1 MDRARMTIA
10 PSSVGPRAA
19 HGARIAEAYPPP
31 RSPVYPV
38 QKAQLRIVG
47 VCALI
52 LGAVVGGF
60 MLGKRTDHEGS
71 PPAARP
77 SPEGPHPVL
86 RASAPPPPTAHAYLG
101 VVLALGSADIA
112 PRFPGRLKDVA
123 VRLGD
128 HVAAGSVIAVLDEP
142 TLRNDLRVAEAA
154 LKTASV
160 EQALAA
166 VELSEAEERLTRSK
180 ALSAAALSSGEEL
193 ATARFQQQRT
203 STRVEAARA
212 QVAEHQTQ
220 VDRLRQDNED
230 ATVRAPFDGIIAAR
244 FADPGTN
251 VAASTPIV
259 RLISA
264 REFIV
269 RFAVPND
276 ELTAVP
282 IGSRARICVGDH
294 GTVLYGTVDKIAP
307 EIDAASR
314 MVFVEA
320 RLPPGD
326 AGGSALSGETVHV
339 SIEPM
344 P

>member
-10 PSSVGPRAA
+10 HSSAGPRAA
-19 HGARIAEAYPPP
+19 HGARIAEAYSPP
-31 RSPVYPV
+31 RSPVYRV
-38 QKAQLRIVG
+38 QKAQLRAVG
-47 VCALI
+47 VCGLI
-52 LGAVVGGF
+52 LGGVVGGF
-60 MLGKRTDHEGS
+60 MFGRRTNREGS
-71 PPAARP
+71 LPAVRPP
-77 SPEGPHPVL
+77 PEGPRGSEHV
-86 RASAPPPPTAHAYLG
+86 SAPPPTAHAYLG

-112 PRFPGRLKDVA
+112 PRFAGRLKEVA

-128 HVAAGSVIAVLDEP
+128 HVSAGSVIAVLDEP

-154 LKTASV
+154 LRTASV

-212 QVAEHQTQ
+212 QLAEHQTQ

-230 ATVRAPFDGIIAAR
+230 AVVRAPFDGIIAAR

-269 RFAVPND
+269 RFAVPNN
-276 ELTAVP
+276 EITAVS

-294 GTVLYGTVDKIAP
+294 GAVLYGTVDKIAP

-320 RLPPGD
+320 RLPPND

>member
-10 PSSVGPRAA
+10 SSRVGAPVVP
-19 HGARIAEAYPPP
+19 GARIAEAHRPP
-31 RSPVYPV
+31 RGPVYPV
-38 QKAQLRIVG
+38 QMAQLRVVGVGVLIVG
-47 VCALI
+47 GVI
-52 LGAVVGGF
+52 GGF
-60 MLGKRTDHEGS
+60 MLGRRTDNAGAS
-71 PPAARP
+71 PHARSVAESVRP
-77 SPEGPHPVL
+77 DV
-86 RASAPPPPTAHAYLG
+86 RASASPPPAAHAYLG
-101 VVLALGSADIA
+101 VVLALGSAEIA

-230 ATVRAPFDGIIAAR
+230 AVVRAPFDGIIAAR
-244 FADPGTN
+244 FADPGSN

-259 RLISA
+259 RMISA

-276 ELTAVP
+276 ERTAVP

-320 RLPPGD
+320 RLPPND